1 MLSRAVNTGQ
11 AWGTIATA
19 ANTDLY
25 SPNKLKVFLPAS
37 IVQMIVQKH
46 TTEIFTPTAPQRHF
60 RGMVSF
66 EGRDGILIK
75 SGGWLEGPYWSG
87 GMRADVV
94 RDSRGR

>member
-46 TTEIFTPTAPQRHF
+46 NTEIFTPTPPPNAT
-60 RGMVSF
+60 F
-66 EGRDGILIK
+66 EVWCPLKPEMGF
-75 SGGWLEGPYWSG
+75 
-87 GMRADVV
+87 
-94 RDSRGR
+94 